1 MNLFPIFVK
10 LAGRRCLVVGAGTVG
25 QAKIQSLLDAS
36 AQVHVVAPHGTATVA
51 EWAQSGAISWDVRE
65 FQSSDLDGTFL
76 VIAATNSTAT
86 NVVIHQEAQ
95 QRNIMCNSVDDPENS
110 DFYYGSVV
118 RRGDLQI
125 AISTAGKSPSLAQR
139 LRQDLEQRIGPEYTA
154 WVDELG
160 QQRGKLFAQSIDPE
174 ERKRLLHELVSRK
187 FPRKDSSDRIPGSP
201 GKVFLVGAGPGD
213 VELLTVKALNVLQS
227 AEVVLH
233 DELVGRDI
241 LALIPETAEVHNVG
255 KRSGQKSARQEHINA
270 LLIEYAS
277 QGYRVVRLKGGDPL
291 LFGRAG
297 EEIEALRKADIEFEI
312 VPGVTA
318 ALAAAASAQIPLT
331 HREVSSALMVLT
343 SHHSKF
349 TDSDPWPEHIPTN
362 VTLVV
367 YMPGYAYEATK
378 AKLLKAGLSHRTPC
392 AVISKATSA
401 EEKVFRT
408 MIAELHNAPK
418 LPAPTLLVVG
428 DVVRFADH
436 ATLRQQ
442 FAQHVPEFQT
452 PFASDDFVS
461 EEQEQAE

>member
-25 QAKIQSLLDAS
+25 QAKIQSLLDAG
-36 AQVHVVAPHGTATVA
+36 AEVRVVASRGTATVA
-51 EWAQSGAISWDVRE
+51 DWAQNGAISWEVRE
-65 FQSSDLDGTFL
+65 FQPSDLDGAFL

-86 NVVIHQEAQ
+86 NAVIHQESQ
-95 QRNIMCNSVDDPENS
+95 QRNIMCNSVDDPENC

-125 AISTAGKSPSLAQR
+125 AISTAGKSPALAQR
-139 LRQDLEQRIGPEYTA
+139 LRQDLEKRIGPEYTA
-154 WVDELG
+154 WMDELG
-160 QQRGKLFAQSIDPE
+160 QEREKLFAQSIDPE

-187 FPRKDSSDRIPGSP
+187 FPRKSSSDPIPGSR

-233 DELVGRDI
+233 DELVGRDV

-255 KRSGQKSARQEHINA
+255 KRSGQKSARQEHINE

-277 QGYRVVRLKGGDPL
+277 QGFNVVRLKGGDPL

-297 EEIEALRKADIEFEI
+297 EEIEALRKADIDFEI

-349 TDSDPWPEHIPTN
+349 TDSDPWPAHIPTN

-378 AKLLKAGLSHRTPC
+378 GKLLKAGLSHRTPC
-392 AVISKATSA
+392 AVISQATSA
-401 EEKVFRT
+401 QEQVFRT
-408 MIAELHNAPK
+408 TIAELHNVPK

-442 FAQHVPEFQT
+442 FAQQISEFQ
-452 PFASDDFVS
+452 PPVAAQDFVP

>member
-25 QAKIQSLLDAS
+25 QAKIQSLLDAG
-36 AQVHVVAPHGTATVA
+36 AKVRVVAPHGTAVVT
-51 EWAQSGAISWDVRE
+51 EWTQKGLVEWEVRE
-65 FQSSDLDGTFL
+65 FKPSDIDGAFL
-76 VIAATNSTAT
+76 VIAATNSTTT
-86 NVVIHQEAQ
+86 NEVIHQESQ
-95 QRNIMCNSVDDPENS
+95 QRNILCNSVDDPENC

-125 AISTAGKSPSLAQR
+125 AISTAGKSPALAQR
-139 LRQDLEQRIGPEYTA
+139 LRQDLETQIGPEYTG
-154 WVDELG
+154 WVEQLG
-160 QQRGKLFAQSIDPE
+160 KDREKLFAQSIEPE
-174 ERKRLLHELVSRK
+174 ERKRQLHALVSRK
-187 FPRKDSSDRIPGSP
+187 FPRKNSSDRAPGSR
-201 GKVFLVGAGPGD
+201 GKIFLVGAGPGD
-213 VELLTVKALNVLQS
+213 VELLTLKALNALQA

-233 DELVGRDI
+233 DELVGRDV

-255 KRSGQKSARQEHINA
+255 KRSGQKSARQEHINE

-277 QGYRVVRLKGGDPL
+277 QGFNVVRLKGGDPL

-297 EEIEALRKADIEFEI
+297 EEIEALRKADIDFEI

-349 TDSDPWPEHIPTN
+349 TDSDPWPAHIPTN

-378 AKLLKAGLSHRTPC
+378 GKLLKAGLSHRTPC
-392 AVISKATSA
+392 AVISQATSA
-401 EEKVFRT
+401 QEQVFRT
-408 MIAELHNAPK
+408 TIADLHNAPK

-442 FAQHVPEFQT
+442 FAQQAEKFQ
-452 PFASDDFVS
+452 PPVAAQDFVP

>member
-25 QAKIQSLLDAS
+25 QAKIQSLLDAG
-36 AQVHVVAPHGTATVA
+36 ARVHVVAPHGTATVA
-51 EWAQSGAISWDVRE
+51 EWAQSGAISWDVRD
-65 FQSSDLDGTFL
+65 FQPSDLDGAFL
-76 VIAATNSTAT
+76 AIAATNSAAT
-86 NVVIHQEAQ
+86 NAVIHQEAQ
-95 QRNIMCNSVDDPENS
+95 QQNILCNSVDDPENC

-118 RRGDLQI
+118 HRGDLQI
-125 AISTAGKSPSLAQR
+125 AISTAGKSPALAQR
-139 LRQDLEQRIGPEYTA
+139 LRHDIEKRIGPEYTA

-160 QQRGKLFAQSIDPE
+160 TQREKLFAQSIDPE

-187 FPRKDSSDRIPGSP
+187 FPHKDSSDRILGSR

-213 VELLTVKALNVLQS
+213 VELLTLKALNILQS

-233 DELVGRDI
+233 DELVGREV

-270 LLIEYAS
+270 LLVEYAS

-392 AVISKATSA
+392 AVISKATSS
-401 EEKVFRT
+401 EEQVFRT
-408 MIAELHNAPK
+408 TIADLHNAPK

-442 FAQHVPEFQT
+442 FAQQISEFQ
-452 PFASDDFVS
+452 PSVAQDSVS

>member
-25 QAKIQSLLDAS
+25 QAKIQSLLDAG
-36 AQVHVVAPHGTATVA
+36 AQVHVVAPHGTATVT
-51 EWAQSGAISWDVRE
+51 EWAQSGALSWEVRE
-65 FQSSDLDGTFL
+65 FQSSDLEATFL

-86 NVVIHQEAQ
+86 NAVIHQEAQ
-95 QRNIMCNSVDDPENS
+95 QRNIMCNSVDDPENC

-125 AISTAGKSPSLAQR
+125 AISTAGKSPALAQR
-139 LRQDLEQRIGPEYTA
+139 LRQDLEKRIGPEYTA

-160 QQRGKLFAQSIDPE
+160 AQREKLFAQSIDPE

-187 FPRKDSSDRIPGSP
+187 FPRKDSSDRILGSR

-233 DELVGRDI
+233 DELVGRDV
-241 LALIPETAEVHNVG
+241 LALIPETAEVVNVG

-297 EEIEALRKADIEFEI
+297 EEIEALCKADIEFEI

-349 TDSDPWPEHIPTN
+349 ADGDPWPEHIPTN

-378 AKLLKAGLSHRTPC
+378 AKLLKAGLRHRTPC
-392 AVISKATSA
+392 AVISKATSS
-401 EEKVFRT
+401 EEQVFRT
-408 MIAELHNAPK
+408 TIADLHNAPK

-442 FAQHVPEFQT
+442 FAQQISEFQ
-452 PFASDDFVS
+452 PSVAQDSVS

>member
-1 MNLFPIFVK
+1 M
-10 LAGRRCLVVGAGTVG
+10 G
-25 QAKIQSLLDAS
+25 QAKIQSLLDAG
-36 AQVHVVAPHGTATVA
+36 AKVRVVAPRGTATVTK
-51 EWAQSGAISWDVRE
+51 WAQSSVVSWDVRE
-65 FQSSDLDGTFL
+65 FHPSDLDGAFL

-86 NVVIHQEAQ
+86 NATIHRLAE
-95 QRNIMCNSVDDPENS
+95 QRNILCNSVDDPENC
-110 DFYYGSVV
+110 DFYYGAVV

-125 AISTAGKSPSLAQR
+125 AISTAGRSPALAQR
-139 LRQDLEQRIGPEYTA
+139 LRQDLETRIGPEYAA

-160 QQRGKLFAQSIDPE
+160 REREKLFAQSIDPE

-187 FPRKDSSDRIPGSP
+187 FPRRNFSETGAQ

-213 VELLTVKALNVLQS
+213 VELLTLRALNVLQS

-233 DELVGRDI
+233 DELVGRDV
-241 LALIPETAEVHNVG
+241 LALIHPTAEVLNVG
-255 KRSGQKSARQEHINA
+255 KRCGQKSARQEHINS

-277 QGYRVVRLKGGDPL
+277 QGLRVVRLKGGDPL

-297 EEIEALRKADIEFEI
+297 EEIEALRKAEVEFEV

-331 HREVSSALMVLT
+331 HRHVSSALMVLT
-343 SHHSKF
+343 SHHAPSA
-349 TDSDPWPEHIPTN
+349 DPDPWPEHIPTN
-362 VTLVV
+362 VTLVI

-378 AKLLKAGLSHRTPC
+378 GKLLKAGLSHRTPC

-401 EEKVFRT
+401 EEQVFRT
-408 MIAELHNAPK
+408 TIADLHNAPK

-436 ATLRQQ
+436 ATLRQRV
-442 FAQHVPEFQT
+442 AQHAAEFQM
-452 PFASDDFVS
+452 PVAQDFVS

>member
-1 MNLFPIFVK
+1 MPSFIRNASNEMFCATRWMIRELRI
-10 LAGRRCLVVGAGTVG
+10 LLRIVGAPRRF
-25 QAKIQSLLDAS
+25 ADC
-36 AQVHVVAPHGTATVA
+36 H
-51 EWAQSGAISWDVRE
+51 
-65 FQSSDLDGTFL
+65 LDG
-76 VIAATNSTAT
+76 
-86 NVVIHQEAQ
+86 Q
-95 QRNIMCNSVDDPENS
+95 C
-110 DFYYGSVV
+110 
-118 RRGDLQI
+118 
-125 AISTAGKSPSLAQR
+125 KSPSLAQR
-139 LRQDLEQRIGPEYTA
+139 LRQDLEKRIGPDTPPGWRNMA
-154 WVDELG
+154 KNAKSCLPSRLIRNSGNV
-160 QQRGKLFAQSIDPE
+160 
-174 ERKRLLHELVSRK
+174 LLHELVSRK
-187 FPRKDSSDRIPGSP
+187 FPHKDSSDHILGSR

-233 DELVGRDI
+233 DELVGRDV

-270 LLIEYAS
+270 LLIDYAS
-277 QGYRVVRLKGGDPL
+277 RGYRVVRLKGGDPL

-349 TDSDPWPEHIPTN
+349 TDSDPWPAHIPTN

-367 YMPGYAYEATK
+367 YMPGYAYEVTK

-392 AVISKATSA
+392 AVISQATSA
-401 EEKVFRT
+401 QEQVFRT
-408 MIAELHNAPK
+408 TIADLHDAPR

-442 FAQHVPEFQT
+442 FAQQISEFQPHAT
-452 PFASDDFVS
+452 VQDFVS

>member
-25 QAKIQSLLDAS
+25 QAKIQSLLDAG
-36 AQVHVVAPHGTATVA
+36 AKVRVVAPHGTSLVS
-51 EWAQSGAISWDVRE
+51 EWAQSGLVEWEVRE
-65 FQSSDLDGTFL
+65 FAPSDIDGTFL
-76 VIAATNSTAT
+76 VVAATNSAQT
-86 NVVIHQEAQ
+86 NAVIHKESL
-95 QRNIMCNSVDDPENS
+95 QRNILCNSVDDPENC
-110 DFYYGSVV
+110 DFYYGAVV
-118 RRGDLQI
+118 RRGDLQV
-125 AISTAGKSPSLAQR
+125 AISTAGKSPALAQR
-139 LRQDLEQRIGPEYTA
+139 LRQDLEKQIGPEYTQ
-154 WVDELG
+154 WVDQLG
-160 QQRGKLFAQSIDPE
+160 KDREQLFAQPVQAE
-174 ERKRLLHELVSRK
+174 ERKRLLHELVARKLSPKKSFDHSVSR
-187 FPRKDSSDRIPGSP
+187 

-213 VELLTVKALNVLQS
+213 VELLTLKALDVLQA

-233 DELVGRDI
+233 DELVGREV
-241 LALIPETAEVHNVG
+241 LALIPPTTEVRNVG

-277 QGYRVVRLKGGDPL
+277 QGLQVVRLKGGDPL

-349 TDSDPWPEHIPTN
+349 TDSDPWPAHIPTN

-378 AKLLKAGLSHRTPC
+378 GKLLKAGLSHRTPC
-392 AVISKATSA
+392 AVISQATSA
-401 EEKVFRT
+401 QEQVFRT
-408 MIAELHNAPK
+408 TIAGLHNAPK

-452 PFASDDFVS
+452 PFASEDFVS

>member
-25 QAKIQSLLDAS
+25 QAKIQSLLEAG
-36 AQVHVVAPHGTATVA
+36 AKVRVVAPHGTSVVA
-51 EWAQSGAISWDVRE
+51 EWAQSGLVEWEVRA
-65 FQSSDLDGTFL
+65 FKLSDIDEAFF
-76 VIAATNSTAT
+76 VIAATNSTET
-86 NVVIHQEAQ
+86 NAIIHKEAQ
-95 QRNIMCNSVDDPENS
+95 RQNILCNSVDDPENC
-110 DFYYGSVV
+110 DFYYGAVV
-118 RRGDLQI
+118 RRGDLQV
-125 AISTAGKSPSLAQR
+125 AISTAGKSPALAQR
-139 LRQDLEQRIGPEYTA
+139 LRQDLEARFGPEYTE
-154 WVDELG
+154 WVRQLG
-160 QQRGKLFAQSIDPE
+160 KDREQLFAQSIEPE
-174 ERKRLLHELVSRK
+174 QRKRLLHELVSRK
-187 FPRKDSSDRIPGSP
+187 FPQRSSSDHVAPGSR

-213 VELLTVKALNVLQS
+213 VELLTLKALNVLQT

-233 DELVGRDI
+233 DELVGRDV
-241 LALIPETAEVHNVG
+241 LALIPATAEVRNVG
-255 KRSGQKSARQEHINA
+255 KRCGQKSARQEHINA

-277 QGYRVVRLKGGDPL
+277 QGLQVVRLKGGDPL

-297 EEIEALRKADIEFEI
+297 EEIEALRKADIDFEI

-349 TDSDPWPEHIPTN
+349 TDSDPWPAHIPTN
-362 VTLVV
+362 VTLIV

-378 AKLLKAGLSHRTPC
+378 GKLLKAGLSHRTPC
-392 AVISKATSA
+392 AVISQATSA
-401 EEKVFRT
+401 QEQVFRT
-408 MIAELHNAPK
+408 TIADLHNAPK

-442 FAQHVPEFQT
+442 FVQGLEKFQP
-452 PFASDDFVS
+452 PFAV
-461 EEQEQAE
+461 

>member
-1 MNLFPIFVK
+1 MHLFPIFVK

-25 QAKIQSLLDAS
+25 QAKIQSLLDAG
-36 AQVHVVAPHGTATVA
+36 ARVCVVAPQGTATVA
-51 EWAQSGAISWDVRE
+51 EWALSGAILWEVRE
-65 FQSSDLDGTFL
+65 FQPANLDGAFL
-76 VIAATNSTAT
+76 VIAATNSAAT
-86 NVVIHQEAQ
+86 NAVIHRECQ
-95 QRNIMCNSVDDPENS
+95 QRNILCNSVDDPANC

-125 AISTAGKSPSLAQR
+125 AISTAGKSPCLAQR
-139 LRQDLEQRIGPEYTA
+139 LRQDLEKQIGPEYTA

-160 QQRGKLFAQSIDPE
+160 QEREKLFAQSIDPE
-174 ERKRLLHELVSRK
+174 QRKRLLHELVSRK
-187 FPRKDSSDRIPGSP
+187 FPHKDSSDRILGSR

-213 VELLTVKALNVLQS
+213 VELLTVKALNILQS

-233 DELVGRDI
+233 DELVGRDVI
-241 LALIPETAEVHNVG
+241 ALIPETAEVHNVG

-297 EEIEALRKADIEFEI
+297 EEIEALRKADVEFEI

-349 TDSDPWPEHIPTN
+349 TASDPWPAHIPTN

-367 YMPGYAYEATK
+367 YMPGYAYEVTK

-392 AVISKATSA
+392 AVISQATSA
-401 EEKVFRT
+401 REQVFRT
-408 MIAELHNAPK
+408 TIADLHDAPR

-436 ATLRQQ
+436 ATLRRQ
-442 FAQHVPEFQT
+442 FAEQISEFQPHAT
-452 PFASDDFVS
+452 VQDFVS

>member
-25 QAKIQSLLDAS
+25 QAKIQSLLDAG
-36 AQVHVVAPHGTATVA
+36 AKVHVVAPRGTATVTKW
-51 EWAQSGAISWDVRE
+51 EQSSAISWDVRE
-65 FQSSDLDGTFL
+65 FQPSDLESAFL
-76 VIAATNSTAT
+76 VIAATNSSAT
-86 NVVIHQEAQ
+86 NAIIHQEAQ
-95 QRNIMCNSVDDPENS
+95 RRNILCNSVDDPENC

-125 AISTAGKSPSLAQR
+125 AISTAGKSPALAQR
-139 LRQDLEQRIGPEYTA
+139 LRQDLERQIGPEYTE

-160 QQRGKLFAQSIDPE
+160 REREKLFAQSLDPE

-187 FPRKDSSDRIPGSP
+187 FPHKNSSETGSY

-213 VELLTVKALNVLQS
+213 VELLTLRALNVLQS

-233 DELVGRDI
+233 DELVGRDV
-241 LALIPETAEVHNVG
+241 LAMIPSTAEVLNVG
-255 KRSGQKSARQEHINA
+255 KRCGQKSARQEHINA

-277 QGYRVVRLKGGDPL
+277 RGLRVVRLKGGDPL

-297 EEIEALRKADIEFEI
+297 EEIEALRKAEVEFEV

-318 ALAAAASAQIPLT
+318 ALAAAASVQIPLT
-331 HREVSSALMVLT
+331 HRHVSSALMVLT
-343 SHHSKF
+343 SHHAPSA
-349 TDSDPWPEHIPTN
+349 DPDPWPGHIPTN

-378 AKLLKAGLSHRTPC
+378 TKLLKAGLSHRTPC

-401 EEKVFRT
+401 EEQVFRT
-408 MIAELHNAPK
+408 TIADLHHVPK

-442 FAQHVPEFQT
+442 FAEQLPEFQ
-452 PFASDDFVS
+452 PPVAAKDFVS

>member
-25 QAKIQSLLDAS
+25 QAKIQSLLDAG
-36 AQVHVVAPHGTATVA
+36 ATVHVVAPRGTSLVA
-51 EWAQSGAISWDVRE
+51 DWKQKGLVEWEVRE
-65 FQSSDLDGTFL
+65 FQPSDLDGAFL

-86 NVVIHQEAQ
+86 NAIIHQESQ
-95 QRNIMCNSVDDPENS
+95 QRNIMCNSVDDPENC

-139 LRQDLEQRIGPEYTA
+139 LRQDLEKRIGPEYTA

-160 QQRGKLFAQSIDPE
+160 QEREKLFARSIDPE
-174 ERKRLLHELVSRK
+174 ERKRQLHELVSRK
-187 FPRKDSSDRIPGSP
+187 FPRKDSSDRILGSH

-213 VELLTVKALNVLQS
+213 VELLTIKALNVLQS

-270 LLIEYAS
+270 LLIEYAT

-297 EEIEALRKADIEFEI
+297 EEIEALRKADVEFEI

-349 TDSDPWPEHIPTN
+349 ADADPWPEHIPTN

-392 AVISKATSA
+392 AVISKATST
-401 EEKVFRT
+401 EEQVFRT
-408 MIAELHNAPK
+408 TIADLHNAPK
-418 LPAPTLLVVG
+418 LPSPTLLVVG

-442 FAQHVPEFQT
+442 FAQQISEFQPT
-452 PFASDDFVS
+452 TADGFVS

>member
-1 MNLFPIFVK
+1 M
-10 LAGRRCLVVGAGTVG
+10 G
-25 QAKIQSLLDAS
+25 QAKIQSLLDAG
-36 AQVHVVAPHGTATVA
+36 AKVHVVAPRGTATVA
-51 EWAQSGAISWDVRE
+51 EWAQSGAISWEVRE
-65 FQSSDLDGTFL
+65 FQASDLDGAFL

-86 NVVIHQEAQ
+86 NAVIHQEAER
-95 QRNIMCNSVDDPENS
+95 RNVMCNSVDDPENC

-125 AISTAGKSPSLAQR
+125 AISTAGKSPALAQR
-139 LRQDLEQRIGPEYTA
+139 LRQDLEKRIGPEYTA

-160 QQRGKLFAQSIDPE
+160 RRREKLFAQSIDPE
-174 ERKRLLHELVSRK
+174 ERKRLLRELVSRK
-187 FPRKDSSDRIPGSP
+187 FPRKPDHGCS

-213 VELLTVKALNVLQS
+213 IELLTVKALNVLQS

-233 DELVGRDI
+233 DELVGRDV
-241 LALIPETAEVHNVG
+241 LALIPETAEIHNVG
-255 KRSGQKSARQEHINA
+255 KRCGQKSARQEHINS

-277 QGYRVVRLKGGDPL
+277 QGLKVVRLKGGDPL

-297 EEIEALRKADIEFEI
+297 EEIEALRKAQIDFEI

-331 HREVSSALMVLT
+331 HRRVSSALMVLT
-343 SHHSKF
+343 SHHAPSA
-349 TDSDPWPEHIPTN
+349 DPDPWPEHIPTN

-367 YMPGYAYEATK
+367 YMPGYAYETTK
-378 AKLLKAGLSHRTPC
+378 AKLLKAGLNHRTPC
-392 AVISKATSA
+392 AVISQATSA
-401 EEKVFRT
+401 QEQVFRT
-408 MIAELHNAPK
+408 TIADLHTAPK

-436 ATLRQQ
+436 ATLRRQ
-442 FAQHVPEFQT
+442 FAQQIAEFQ
-452 PFASDDFVS
+452 PPVAAQGPVS

>member
-25 QAKIQSLLDAS
+25 QTKIQSLLVAG
-36 AQVHVVAPHGTATVA
+36 AEVRVVAPHGTATVA
-51 EWAQSGAISWDVRE
+51 EWAERGAVSWEVRE
-65 FQSSDLDGTFL
+65 FQPSDLDEAFL
-76 VIAATNSTAT
+76 VVAATNSTAT
-86 NVVIHQEAQ
+86 NAIVHQEAQ
-95 QRNIMCNSVDDPENS
+95 ERNILCNSVDDPENC

-125 AISTAGKSPSLAQR
+125 AISTAGKSPALAQR
-139 LRQDLEQRIGPEYTA
+139 LRQDLEQHIGPEYAA
-154 WVDELG
+154 WVDEIG
-160 QQRGKLFAQSIDPE
+160 QERGKLFAQSIDPE
-174 ERKRLLHELVSRK
+174 ERKRLLHELVNRK
-187 FPRKDSSDRIPGSP
+187 FPHKDSSENGSH

-213 VELLTVKALNVLQS
+213 VELLTLKALNVLQS

-270 LLIEYAS
+270 LLVEYAS
-277 QGYRVVRLKGGDPL
+277 QGHRVVRLKGGDPL

-349 TDSDPWPEHIPTN
+349 TDADPWPEHIPTN

-378 AKLLKAGLSHRTPC
+378 GKLLKAGLSRRTPC
-392 AVISKATSA
+392 AVISKATSS
-401 EEKVFRT
+401 EEQVFRT
-408 MIAELHNAPK
+408 TIAELHNAPK

-436 ATLRQQ
+436 STLRQQ
-442 FAQHVPEFQT
+442 FAQRVSEFQ
-452 PFASDDFVS
+452 PPAAAKDFVS